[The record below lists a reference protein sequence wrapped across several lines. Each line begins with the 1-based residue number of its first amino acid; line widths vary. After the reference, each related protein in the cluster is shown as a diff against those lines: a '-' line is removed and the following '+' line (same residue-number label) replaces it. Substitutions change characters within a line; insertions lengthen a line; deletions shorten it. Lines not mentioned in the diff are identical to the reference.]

1 MIGWLIKTVYIRSQ
15 GSYGL
20 IMIFFSFL
28 MVYVIFSSVWIVYV
42 GIMTELSKPQDVSS
56 LLSNGPFRDIII
68 SMASTF
74 GVFVLSGI
82 IFIDPWH
89 MLTSFV
95 QYFLLTPAYIN
106 ILNTYAFCNTHDV
119 SWGTK
124 DIFENIPYL
133 GHVKTKA
140 DQTTAEVLLPEQKD
154 VGYLYE
160 ESFRNLQKKE
170 PNKGKKVVDPKTRQ
184 EDYYRNFR
192 TRLVVCWIFTNLILV
207 IVICTVDNLGR
218 LGSFDDRTNAY
229 MSFILWSVA
238 GLSVFRFIGSCTY
251 RVLSFF

>member
-1 MIGWLIKTVYIRSQ
+1 MHTQKRSQ

-20 IMIFFSFL
+20 IMIFFSLL
-28 MVYVIFSSVWIVYV
+28 MIYVIFSSVWIVYI
-42 GIMTELSKPQDVSS
+42 GISTELSKPQDVSS

-82 IFIDPWH
+82 IFFDPWH
-89 MLTSFV
+89 MLTSFI

-133 GHVKTKA
+133 GHVETKA
-140 DQTTAEVLLPEQKD
+140 DETTAEIVLPEQKD

-160 ESFRNLQKKE
+160 ESFKNLQKKE
-170 PNKGKKVVDPKTRQ
+170 SKKSKKFVDPKTRQ

-207 IVICTVDNLGR
+207 IVICTMNNLGR
-218 LGSFDDRTNAY
+218 LGSFDDRTNSY
-229 MSFILWSVA
+229 MSFILWSVT
-238 GLSVFRFIGSCTY
+238 GLSVFRFIGCILY
-251 RVLSFF
+251 RILSFF